1 MKNKTAFLFAGGT
14 NAEPAITLGQG
25 LPTEVNGLKASYY
38 WRQTLKDGYYKHPVA
53 GWEMVVTPDY
63 RKELAASFHKMKEA
77 GLDVPVVRKHDGLRI
92 GGVFGVKNDGPWLYE
107 LHQYLGEPNQ
117 TDALTNFVS
126 PGIDEHFID
135 TKGRAWGKALF
146 HSAIVPDPV
155 VTGQGEAIRIMS
167 SSGQHDTIDVLTLAD
182 STGDAA
188 MSVIQLS
195 QEQFDKIKAAMGGGD
210 NVTPDNFVESITTTL
225 SAHAQAVEVEAS
237 KLLSITAERDEARTK
252 LSDAESKVREF
263 SASAT
268 RQPDAFVMNER
279 ATVASEAIA
288 ILRDAGNI
296 TPACAD
302 ALTKALVADNKP
314 NVRLLSADAGEVPAY
329 KPILAALKLN
339 KVMQFGNA
347 ANLQILNPSTEEPK
361 TAEQREAD
369 LEAELKRRLARI
381 GQNAA

>member
-14 NAEPAITLGQG
+14 ESTPAITLGQG

-38 WRQTLKDGYYKHPVA
+38 WRQTLKDGYYKHPLA

-63 RKELAASFHKMKEA
+63 RRELAASFHKMKSA

-92 GGVFGVKNDGPWLYE
+92 GGVFDVKNDGAWLYE
-107 LHQYLGEPNQ
+107 LHQYLGESNQ
-117 TDALTNFVS
+117 TDALTNYVS
-126 PGIDEHFID
+126 PGIDEQFID

-155 VTGQGEAIRIMS
+155 VTGQGEAIRVMS

-182 STGDAA
+182 PTGAAA

-195 QEQFDKIKAAMGGGD
+195 QEQFDKIKTALGGGD
-210 NVTPDNFVESITTTL
+210 NVTPDTLVDSITTAL
-225 SAHAQAVEVEAS
+225 STVTQTVEANAS
-237 KLLSITAERDEARTK
+237 KLLSVTAERDEAKAK
-252 LSDAESKVREF
+252 LVATEAKVLEF

-268 RQPDAFVMNER
+268 RQPDSFVMNER
-279 ATVASEAIA
+279 ANVASEAIA
-288 ILRDAGNI
+288 NLRDAGHI
-296 TPACAD
+296 TTACAD
-302 ALTKALVADNKP
+302 ALTKSLITDNKP

-347 ANLQILNPSTEEPK
+347 AGLQILNPSNEETK

-369 LEAELKRRLARI
+369 LEAELKRRKERL
-381 GQNAA
+381 GLNAA